1 MNSDQRVENH
11 IAWYY
16 RSSFVMTL
24 IFVIGPLALPLV
36 WLSPI
41 VPRLTKGIVTLAM
54 VTLSILSY
62 QAWLDVEPMVTELM
76 KLIR

>member
-16 RSSFVMTL
+16 RGGFVMTL

-76 KLIR
+76 KSIK

>member
-1 MNSDQRVENH
+1 MNSDQRIGSH

-16 RSSFVMTL
+16 SCGFVMTL
-24 IFVIGPLALPLV
+24 IFVIRPLVLPLV

-41 VPRLTKGIVTLAM
+41 IPRLTKGIMTLAM

-62 QAWLDVEPMVTELM
+62 QA
-76 KLIR
+76 

>member
-1 MNSDQRVENH
+1 MSNDQKAENH
-11 IAWYY
+11 IVWYY
-16 RSSFVMTL
+16 RSGFIITL

-41 VPRLTKGIVTLAM
+41 VSRLTKGIVTLAM

-62 QAWLDVEPMVTELM
+62 QAWLDVEPVVTELM
-76 KLIR
+76 KSIR